1 MGNEREQKRGGDE
14 NSSRDVSQWVETET
28 VDVPTPPTHPEKN
41 KQPMDDDEGL
51 DNFFSP
57 LFLFEWLFWR
67 KIRGKKLWLLR

>member
-41 KQPMDDDEGL
+41 RQLADG
-51 DNFFSP
+51 
-57 LFLFEWLFWR
+57 
-67 KIRGKKLWLLR
+67 